1 MLKKDHPD
9 SQVSY
14 YQECPSQSLPP
25 GLNRTECGLQ
35 AGVGTYFQ
43 PGVVSSI
50 FRAPAR
56 VLDEMFAWYLSEHI
70 IEGYKF
76 LMQNYHK
83 GDKIYLFGS
92 FLHIEYLIET
102 TDIG

>member
-1 MLKKDHPD
+1 
-9 SQVSY
+9 
-14 YQECPSQSLPP
+14 
-25 GLNRTECGLQ
+25 LQ
-35 AGVGTYFQ
+35 AGIGTYIQ

-56 VLDEMFAWYLSEHI
+56 LLDEMLAWYLSEHI
-70 IEGYKF
+70 IDGYKF

-92 FLHIEYLIET
+92 FLHIENLIES
-102 TDIG
+102 I